1 MGLGK
6 EGIGAV
12 VGHCNGMR
20 QAFRV
25 IGKKRLVE
33 KRLDAYGSEVLGRLE
48 VLLDV
53 LSCLLTVGD

>member
-33 KRLDAYGSEVLGRLE
+33 KRLDAYGSEVLEAGGLA
-48 VLLDV
+48 
-53 LSCLLTVGD
+53 